1 MNSPPRAASAEGRRG
16 GDGDGV
22 GAGERGGSAPF
33 VLNLHPERWM
43 MMTGTVV
50 AAGYGRGC
58 VSRLSRGDGGCAPR
72 ALSSAHAGSAARSA
86 TAAAAASVNPFA
98 AATTLSMWSDASG
111 DADDARGRR
120 RRGGRGGPRERD
132 ARGAREGSG
141 RAGRRRRWM
150 PYRAVSWRGASIEWR
165 CRGGKGEHVIASATG
180 PPAGLLDSHEKMM
193 KLSSHSQSSVY
204 VLCFAAASLDAPS
217 SSRTAR
223 RCIAP
228 LTANPKPR
236 PVPAVVAARRPRA
249 SSIPSAR
256 MRREEKK
263 ATPRRRPAVTFDPPS
278 SSRRSGLRR
287 RPSASL
293 SVRPSVHPSPP
304 TSLVANFPR
313 PNANPTSSDSQ
324 SINRSSITWRTC
336 ASTPLPARRICW
348 DPSCRFAQSPG
359 RAGRRGW
366 DR

>member
-1 MNSPPRAASAEGRRG
+1 MRR
-16 GDGDGV
+16 
-22 GAGERGGSAPF
+22 EMR
-33 VLNLHPERWM
+33 
-43 MMTGTVV
+43 
-50 AAGYGRGC
+50 
-58 VSRLSRGDGGCAPR
+58 
-72 ALSSAHAGSAARSA
+72 
-86 TAAAAASVNPFA
+86 
-98 AATTLSMWSDASG
+98 TTR
-111 DADDARGRR
+111 RGRR

-165 CRGGKGEHVIASATG
+165 CRGGKGEHVIASHLL
-180 PPAGLLDSHEKMM
+180 PAGQSEKMM

-263 ATPRRRPAVTFDPPS
+263 SDASPSPVDPPS
-278 SSRRSGLRR
+278 SSRRSGLGVVRLPAFR
-287 RPSASL
+287 RPVRT
-293 SVRPSVHPSPP
+293 SVTTNLPRRE
-304 TSLVANFPR
+304 FPATER
-313 PNANPTSSDSQ
+313 EPDE
-324 SINRSSITWRTC
+324 
-336 ASTPLPARRICW
+336 
-348 DPSCRFAQSPG
+348 F
-359 RAGRRGW
+359 
-366 DR
+366 

>member
-1 MNSPPRAASAEGRRG
+1 MRR
-16 GDGDGV
+16 
-22 GAGERGGSAPF
+22 EMR
-33 VLNLHPERWM
+33 
-43 MMTGTVV
+43 
-50 AAGYGRGC
+50 
-58 VSRLSRGDGGCAPR
+58 
-72 ALSSAHAGSAARSA
+72 
-86 TAAAAASVNPFA
+86 
-98 AATTLSMWSDASG
+98 TTR
-111 DADDARGRR
+111 RGRR

-165 CRGGKGEHVIASATG
+165 CRGGKGEHVIFCQ
-180 PPAGLLDSHEKMM
+180 LDSHEKMM

-263 ATPRRRPAVTFDPPS
+263 SDSSPSPVDPPS
-278 SSRRSGLRR
+278 SSRRSGLGVVRLPAFRTPVRTSVTTNLPRR
-287 RPSASL
+287 EFPATEREPDEIRQSFNQ
-293 SVRPSVHPSPP
+293 
-304 TSLVANFPR
+304 SLVN
-313 PNANPTSSDSQ
+313 Q
-324 SINRSSITWRTC
+324 SITWRTC
-336 ASTPLPARRICW
+336 ASTPLPAPRICW
-348 DPSCRFAQSPG
+348 DQSCRFAQSPG

>member
-1 MNSPPRAASAEGRRG
+1 MR
-16 GDGDGV
+16 
-22 GAGERGGSAPF
+22 
-33 VLNLHPERWM
+33 
-43 MMTGTVV
+43 
-50 AAGYGRGC
+50 
-58 VSRLSRGDGGCAPR
+58 
-72 ALSSAHAGSAARSA
+72 
-86 TAAAAASVNPFA
+86 
-98 AATTLSMWSDASG
+98 TTR
-111 DADDARGRR
+111 RGRR

-165 CRGGKGEHVIASATG
+165 CRGGKGEHVIAS
-180 PPAGLLDSHEKMM
+180 LLDSHEKIMM

-263 ATPRRRPAVTFDPPS
+263 KATPNLVSPSPVDPPS
-278 SSRRSGLRR
+278 SSRRSGLGVVRLPAFRTPVRTSVTTNLPRR
-287 RPSASL
+287 E
-293 SVRPSVHPSPP
+293 
-304 TSLVANFPR
+304 FPATER
-313 PNANPTSSDSQ
+313 EPDEIRQ
-324 SINRSSITWRTC
+324 SISRSSINHMAYLRVHSF
-336 ASTPLPARRICW
+336 ASSAYLLG
-348 DPSCRFAQSPG
+348 SVL
-359 RAGRRGW
+359 
-366 DR
+366 